1 MRRLRSIDLSVFL
14 PAFFASGV
22 GLLFI
27 ASAANSMGTPP
38 PPYYNRQLVWL
49 VISVCFY
56 LVVLRLPFEKLKRL
70 TPLLFFSSLLLLL
83 AVLVVGTPFK
93 GAKRWLSLGWCNIQP
108 SEFMKLSFILF
119 MPSLLVDDGAKKLK
133 NLLLFL
139 GITFFVVLL
148 VAAEPDL
155 GTALVF
161 LPTALVLMA
170 VAGAKK
176 RYVMLFLL
184 LLLTAMPLGWQHLR
198 PYQKKRL
205 LAFMNPNLNRLGDN
219 YQLMQAK
226 VAVGSGGLF
235 GKGYRCGTHNAL
247 NLLPARHTDF
257 IFSLIAEEWGF
268 TGTLLV
274 LGLLF
279 SLIFLS
285 LSTAIYAHSDYTRL
299 LAVGVASL
307 LLIQTVVNTAMNLGL
322 APITGIP
329 LPFLTYGGSSM
340 LTFWGVAAALS
351 IVRLNDEPSMVEY
364 RHRDR

>member
-1 MRRLRSIDLSVFL
+1 LRGLRRIDFGVLL
-14 PAFFASGV
+14 PAFLASGV

-27 ASAANSMGTPP
+27 SSAANSMGTPP
-38 PPYYNRQLVWL
+38 PPYYDRQLIWL
-49 VISVCFY
+49 IISVCLY
-56 LVVLRLPFEKLKRL
+56 LLITRLPLERLKRL
-70 TPLLFFSSLLLLL
+70 TPFLFLSSLLLLV
-83 AVLVVGTPFK
+83 AVLLIGTPFK
-93 GAKRWLSLGWCNIQP
+93 GARRWLSLGWCNIQP

-119 MPSLLVDDGAKKLK
+119 MPSLLMDDGAKRLK

-139 GITFFVVLL
+139 GITFLVVLL
-148 VAAEPDL
+148 IAAEPDL

-161 LPTALVLMA
+161 LPTALILMA
-170 VAGAKK
+170 AAGAKK
-176 RYVMLFLL
+176 RYVLLFLL
-184 LLLTAMPLGWQHLR
+184 LLLSAVPLGWRHLR

-205 LAFMNPNLNRLGDN
+205 LAFMNPNINRLGDN

-235 GKGYRCGTHNAL
+235 GKGYRRGTHNAL

-268 TGTLLV
+268 VGALLV

-285 LSTAIYAHSDYTRL
+285 LSTAVYAHSEYTRL
-299 LAVGVASL
+299 LAVGAASL
-307 LLIQTVVNTAMNLGL
+307 LFIQTAVNTAMNLGL

-340 LTFWGVAAALS
+340 LTFWGIAAALS

-364 RHRDR
+364 HRDR